1 MINMFCGGI
10 HSFQSL
16 PEVERCC
23 NAFLNAISR
32 VYSHD
37 PTHGYSMAHE
47 VLHDAKRLKYEWED
61 ILGIKLTDVPTLTSR
76 TLPPFDKI

>member
-1 MINMFCGGI
+1 MINMLCGGI
-10 HSFQSL
+10 HSCQSL

-37 PTHGYSMAHE
+37 PTHGYSMAHH
-47 VLHDAKRLKYEWED
+47 VLDAAKELKDVWED
-61 ILGIKLTDVPTLTSR
+61 ILGINKTN
-76 TLPPFDKI
+76 

>member
-1 MINMFCGGI
+1 MINMLCGGI

-37 PTHGYSMAHE
+37 PTHGHGMAHE
-47 VLHDAKRLKYEWED
+47 VLDKAKELKDVWED
-61 ILGIKLTDVPTLTSR
+61 ILGIKLTDI
-76 TLPPFDKI
+76 D